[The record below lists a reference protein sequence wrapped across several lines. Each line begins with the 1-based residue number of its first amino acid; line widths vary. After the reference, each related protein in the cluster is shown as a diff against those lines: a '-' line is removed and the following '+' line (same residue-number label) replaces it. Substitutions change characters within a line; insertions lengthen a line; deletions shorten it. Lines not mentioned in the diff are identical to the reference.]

1 MIHWSIERNIETII
15 KPCFVMSEDVYLELQ
30 ASLKIRLKVTAVYIS
45 KRWLE
50 TIFSA
55 IRDCGYAGG

>member
-45 KRWLE
+45 KR
-50 TIFSA
+50 
-55 IRDCGYAGG
+55 